1 MSSTGDKMKG
11 LAKETQGKI
20 NQGVGRLIGNRRL
33 EAEGALL
40 KRKGQAQQ
48 AVGNAK
54 DAIKSVIDKA

>member
-33 EAEGALL
+33 EAEGILL

>member
-11 LAKETQGKI
+11 LAKEAQGKI
-20 NQGVGRLIGNRRL
+20 NQGVGRLIGNRKL
-33 EAEGALL
+33 EAEGILL

-54 DAIKSVIDKA
+54 DAIKSVIDKS